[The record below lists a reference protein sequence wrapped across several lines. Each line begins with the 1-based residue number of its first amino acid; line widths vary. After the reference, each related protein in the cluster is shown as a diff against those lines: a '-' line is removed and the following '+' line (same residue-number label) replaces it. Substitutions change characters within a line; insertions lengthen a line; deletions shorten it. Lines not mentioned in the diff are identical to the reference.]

1 MFGTWYGGVGG
12 QQGCPSQEGGPRPIR
27 FESSRWR
34 PKATKVRARL
44 GVQEQHVLKMMPRS
58 HTVSVLGVLYM
69 DGKIISWSFQWH
81 QSHLKIRSESTGIV
95 ETSGRL
101 ESIRV
106 LLHRRRQ
113 LNLEVS
119 SFLSDLF
126 HTFENSLLPNDVI
139 LIRNIGEC
147 HEGLRGRGGGDDD
160 QQGFPI

>member
-1 MFGTWYGGVGG
+1 
-12 QQGCPSQEGGPRPIR
+12 
-27 FESSRWR
+27 
-34 PKATKVRARL
+34 
-44 GVQEQHVLKMMPRS
+44 MMPKS

-81 QSHLKIRSESTGIV
+81 QSHLKIRSGSTGII
-95 ETSGRL
+95 ETSGHP
-101 ESIRV
+101 ESVRV
-106 LLHRRRQ
+106 LLHHRRQ

-119 SFLSDLF
+119 SFLSDPF
-126 HTFENSLLPNDVI
+126 HTFENRLLPNDVI